1 MINKDMNVNN
11 NFWLC
16 KRCSNFH
23 VILIYLYMIIATQ
36 LFSQVNRFIVLN
48 VMDVGHNIA
57 GNLKKIRI
65 VMRMMKKK

>member
-1 MINKDMNVNN
+1 
-11 NFWLC
+11 
-16 KRCSNFH
+16 
-23 VILIYLYMIIATQ
+23 MIIATQ